1 MENENDL
8 ETALKSAT
16 ASVHA
21 SFDEHTTASPSQPES
36 TETAEPS
43 TAADSGAGTSV
54 E

>member
-8 ETALKSAT
+8 ETALKSAA

-21 SFDEHTTASPSQPES
+21 SFDEHTASPSQPES